1 MFLQVFL
8 IILLTGNVW
17 SVEQCKNCLWCEQ
30 CDVNTDP
37 PFVMGSKGGE
47 NKLKIVQSQK
57 ICDIYWIKL
66 TQHIII
72 IICNQIY
79 PSLGEPKMVPLIMA
93 AIVSD
98 NGSSKANKI

>member
-37 PFVMGSKGGE
+37 PFVMGSKGGGEQIE
-47 NKLKIVQSQK
+47 N
-57 ICDIYWIKL
+57 C
-66 TQHIII
+66 
-72 IICNQIY
+72 
-79 PSLGEPKMVPLIMA
+79 PK
-93 AIVSD
+93 
-98 NGSSKANKI
+98 SKNLWYLLN